1 METWKNFEICKSS
14 YIKEEQNLLDF
25 QQYSIYQ
32 ALNKKAF
39 LLGLST
45 GSGKTF
51 TSLSS
56 FFYYKEK
63 YDNTKLII
71 ITNKSALFQFNSEID
86 KFFNYA
92 GKRIVLHSDLKGNYK
107 KARENAYSEFSKDAD
122 VLIMNYPVLKLDID
136 KILDL
141 VADLK
146 KTNKIFVIYDEATA
160 FKNTSTAAYK
170 SVLKLTSKVDK
181 CLALTATLS
190 KGKLE
195 EAYGIFRGIG
205 IPLTKTKALFL
216 DAFCITKNVYRTNIK
231 QIVGYKNID
240 QFKKVIEP
248 HCILLNK
255 SDINSSLPS
264 FITKVTYLDLDDTQ
278 KENLQLIEDG
288 YFLEQSQAEK
298 APEDYKEISEL
309 TIKLM
314 AFGYNRRCLLDPS
327 ILYKDDK
334 YPNYLSPK
342 TNEII
347 NLLDEDYNNEK
358 IVIYSHSKR
367 YIDLLEKIIPKK
379 CTNHN
384 YKKILKITGDISTV
398 DRERYKDLFTND
410 PNHNLI
416 IINTAGIESINLQIS
431 NTLIVC
437 DIPSNS
443 GNLIQLLGRI
453 SRIGSNHTNLFVN
466 YLLIKDHQDVDE
478 YFIINKQLLL
488 LKNILGESEKNII
501 DFEILKQDYAFN
513 HMSSE
518 ELSTS
523 SIDQILLNKNRKK

>member
-1 METWKNFEICKSS
+1 MFNWSNFEITKCSF
-14 YIKEEQNLLDF
+14 IKEEQSLLDF
-25 QQYSIYQ
+25 QQYSIFQ
-32 ALNKKAF
+32 ALNKKSF

-56 FFYYKEK
+56 YFYYKEK
-63 YDNTKLII
+63 FPNTKLMVL
-71 ITNKSALFQFNSEID
+71 TNKSALFQFNSEID

-92 GKRIVLHSDLKGNYK
+92 GERIVLHSDLKGNYK
-107 KARENAYSEFSKDAD
+107 KARENAYQSFSKDAEI
-122 VLIMNYPVLKLDID
+122 LIMNYPILKLDID
-136 KILDL
+136 KILETIKSI
-141 VADLK
+141 K
-146 KTNKIFVIYDEATA
+146 KFHKIFVIYDEATA
-160 FKNTSTAAYK
+160 FKNTKTSAYK
-170 SVLKLTSKVDK
+170 SVLKLTSNCDK

-205 IPLTKTKALFL
+205 IPLTKTKAEFL
-216 DAFCITKNVYRTNIK
+216 ESFCITKNVYRTNIK
-231 QIVGYKNID
+231 QIVGYKNIEN
-240 QFKKVIEP
+240 FKKIIEP

-255 SDINSSLPS
+255 SDINSSLPA
-264 FITKVTYLDLDDTQ
+264 FVTKVTHLELDDIQ
-278 KENLQLIEDG
+278 RENLELIEDG
-288 YFLEQSQAEK
+288 FFLEQSMLQK
-298 APEDYKEISEL
+298 NPECYKEISEI
-309 TIKLM
+309 TINLM
-314 AFGYNRRCLLDPS
+314 SFGYNRRCLLDPN
-327 ILYKDDK
+327 ILYSEEK
-334 YPNYLSPK
+334 YSNYISPK
-342 TNEII
+342 SKEIL
-347 NLLDEDYNNEK
+347 NLLEDQYSNEK
-358 IVIYSHSKR
+358 IVIYSHSKK
-367 YIDLLEKIIPKK
+367 YINILEKLISKK
-379 CTNHN
+379 CSNES
-384 YKKILKITGDISTV
+384 YKKVLKITGDISTT
-398 DRERYKDLFTND
+398 DREKYKDLFTND
-410 PNHNLI
+410 SKYNLI
-416 IINTAGIESINLQIS
+416 LLNTAGIESINLQIS

-453 SRIGSNHTNLFVN
+453 SRIGSKHSSLFVN

-501 DFEILKQDYAFN
+501 DFEILKQDHAFN